1 MREIDLPCSECGTEL
16 AERVVFA
23 ADLPVETGWRGSV
36 RVAECPSCGARY
48 YPRQT
53 VAQLAGR
60 ANETPAGTAD
70 Q

>member
-1 MREIDLPCSECGTEL
+1 MREIDIPCSECGTEL
-16 AERVVFA
+16 AERVVFT

-60 ANETPAGTAD
+60 SSGTRPRGEG
-70 Q
+70 